1 MKKSTPNNVQVPKL
15 IFIKL
20 PIFTIHEEKIDWKVH
35 LKNSDQLIDMN
46 HNHVKSIT
54 KSCLEKSQKIM
65 CFENFTISNFNTHNM
80 FIDK

>member
-1 MKKSTPNNVQVPKL
+1 MRKHRCTHKL

-54 KSCLEKSQKIM
+54 KTCLEKS
-65 CFENFTISNFNTHNM
+65 
-80 FIDK
+80 